1 MKYLLLIT
9 AFFTLSIAKAQ
20 TPLTEAVDFSAK
32 DINGV
37 THHLFDLLDNQ
48 NKYVLI
54 DFFNP
59 T

>member
-1 MKYLLLIT
+1 MKYLIFIT
-9 AFFTLSIAKAQ
+9 MFFTLSIAKAQ

-32 DINGV
+32 DIDG
-37 THHLFDLLDNQ
+37 TIHHLFDLLDNQ

>member
-1 MKYLLLIT
+1 MKYLILIT
-9 AFFTLSIAKAQ
+9 AFFALTVVKAQ
-20 TPLTEAVDFSAK
+20 TPLTEAVDFTSK
-32 DINGV
+32 DIDGV

-48 NKYVLI
+48 DKYVLI